1 MSVWDRLAALYAR
14 ETHAPEMTAGN
25 IEHAGGMGAKTTY
38 KTRWYGLGGEESSST
53 AITRRY
59 YLSGRPCP
67 QDGIIKPTASLEKK

>member
-1 MSVWDRLAALYAR
+1 
-14 ETHAPEMTAGN
+14 MTAGN

-38 KTRWYGLGGEESSST
+38 KTRWYGLGGEESPST

-59 YLSGRPCP
+59 HLTGRPCP